1 MELRAIKY
9 FYTGGHLVELEDDVL
24 SIVSQVRALTNGKV
38 SIHLEP
44 TTGHYLFV
52 EHCDDRVER
61 LIFVTPELDG
71 RCIERLVAGD
81 SGSRSYRD
89 PYDFAEAEQ
98 DRLHREADERLQQ
111 AIAQEAERLLW
122 AQHKDGENV
131 PMAMPVT
138 RLPRHRRRHNA
149 GLSG

>member
-24 SIVSQVRALTNGKV
+24 SIVSQVRQLTNGKV
-38 SIHLEP
+38 SIHFEP

-52 EHCDDRVER
+52 EHCDDRTER
-61 LIFVTPELDG
+61 LIFASSELDG
-71 RCIERLVAGD
+71 RCVERLVAGD
-81 SGSRSYRD
+81 SRSRSYRD

-111 AIAQEAERLLW
+111 TIAEQAERLLW
-122 AQHKDGENV
+122 AQRLDGERV
-131 PMAMPVT
+131 PMMMPVT
-138 RLPRHRRRHNA
+138 RPPRHRRRHNA